1 MLGLHRQCGKWGEGC
16 GNVPKTTYTH
26 RLVNTCSLLYNTYVV
41 YTSYTHRTRSQD
53 IVHTPVG
60 QYMQQ
65 YCTHIVHMHR
75 NHTGWSIHAA
85 ANVIVSW
92 QCMASHTYYNMT
104 YNLSVVQF
112 MQPYFAIW
120 LVSWRVS
127 WSIHAVIHCHKT
139 CPTQPVQSQNSQV
152 TNYTRLQKRRQDL
165 GNTIWLW
172 LWLYGYGQ

>member
-1 MLGLHRQCGKWGEGC
+1 
-16 GNVPKTTYTH
+16 
-26 RLVNTCSLLYNTYVV
+26 
-41 YTSYTHRTRSQD
+41 
-53 IVHTPVG
+53 
-60 QYMQQ
+60 MQQ

-152 TNYTRLQKRRQDL
+152 INYTRLQKRRQDL
-165 GNTIWLW
+165 GNTVYAQTLGAPGCYSYSIPMVLLMAQLMALLLW
-172 LWLYGYGQ
+172 LWAMAISTNVEDCFGRWLRIGDTSFYFSFII